1 MTVTERQPRQIT
13 RPDLSF
19 AYLMTGIAIAC
30 ISVSGVLGSIFSPD
44 LVSTGGSYDSGFTY
58 QHVPVAAFSGWIWAV
73 IALAMVLPTAMQ
85 GIRAKVTD
93 RVPWTVLGLGAGGIW
108 LAVMFIS
115 IFTPVMVT
123 GTAPWITEVP
133 LASFIAPVAAV
144 VLTWLLCRTVKAA
157 FFESAEPQPGSATT
171 TPTVGPEPP
180 ADDAAARLR
189 RLAQL
194 RDSGVIT
201 ESDFQ
206 AKKDELLGQI

>member
-1 MTVTERQPRQIT
+1 METQPREIT

-19 AYLMTGIAIAC
+19 AYLMTGVAIGC
-30 ISVSGVLGSIFSPD
+30 IVVSGVLGSIFTPD
-44 LVSTGGSYDSGFTY
+44 LVSTSGATVGY
-58 QHVPVAAFSGWIWAV
+58 VHQHVPLAAYMGWIFDV
-73 IALAMVLPTAMQ
+73 IAIAMVLPTAMQ

-93 RVPWTVLGLGAGGIW
+93 RVPWTMLGLGAGGIW

-133 LASFIAPVAAV
+133 LASILSVIAGLI
-144 VLTWLLCRTVKAA
+144 LTGLLCKTVKAA
-157 FFESAEPQPGSATT
+157 FFQPAEPQPGPATT
-171 TPTVGPEPP
+171 TPAADLDPAAEDATVK
-180 ADDAAARLR
+180 LR

-201 ESDFQ
+201 EAEFQ
-206 AKKDELLGQI
+206 AKKDDLLTQI

>member
-19 AYLMTGIAIAC
+19 AYLMTGIAVAC
-30 ISVSGVLGSIFSPD
+30 IVINGVLGSIFSPD
-44 LVSTGGSYDSGFTY
+44 LVSTSGTATGY
-58 QHVPVAAFSGWIWAV
+58 THQHVPIAAYSGWIWSV
-73 IALAMVLPTAMQ
+73 IALAIVLPTAMQ

-93 RVPWTVLGLGAGGIW
+93 RVPWTMLGLGAGGIW

-123 GTAPWITEVP
+123 GTAPWLTWVP
-133 LASFIAPVAAV
+133 LAEFIDVIAGV

-157 FFESAEPQPGSATT
+157 FFESAESQPG
-171 TPTVGPEPP
+171 PTASMPTAGPEPA
-180 ADDAAARLR
+180 ADGAVTKLR
-189 RLAQL
+189 QLAQL

-201 ESDFQ
+201 EAEFQ
-206 AKKDELLGQI
+206 AKKDELLTQI